1 MEPRGKDLGILVGGG
16 PAPGINGV
24 IGAVTIE
31 ARNRG
36 LRVWGIYDGWHWLM
50 HEEARTLRE
59 RGHVR
64 ELQIADV
71 SRIHF
76 DGGSLLRASR
86 ANPTRR
92 EEDLN
97 RVVRNLQELGI
108 GYLVTVGGDDTAFAA
123 ARVCE
128 SARGAIRFAHV
139 PKTIDNDLPLPG
151 GAPTFGFNTA
161 KQVGF
166 ELVRNLM
173 EDSRTTNRW
182 FFISVMGR
190 SAGHLAL
197 GIGKAAG
204 ATLTLIPE
212 EFPERTS
219 LALVADVLEAA
230 MLKRRVMGREDGV
243 AIVAEGILE
252 RVPEEELVAQ
262 EGVRIVRDPY
272 GHLRLA
278 ELDLAYILKSMVE
291 RRFGE
296 RGEQITIVHKS
307 IGYELRCAPPIAS
320 DSEYVRD
327 LGYGAV
333 RYLLEEP
340 GSQGAMVCIEAGQLR
355 YVEFTELLDPQTGRT
370 RVRRVDLQ
378 STAYR
383 VAREYMIRLEP
394 EDLRDPRMLRQL
406 SAAAGMTPE
415 AFRAR
420 YEPAARVG
428 SFTTGT

>member
-1 MEPRGKDLGILVGGG
+1 
-16 PAPGINGV
+16 
-24 IGAVTIE
+24 
-31 ARNRG
+31 
-36 LRVWGIYDGWHWLM
+36 
-50 HEEARTLRE
+50 
-59 RGHVR
+59 
-64 ELQIADV
+64 
-71 SRIHF
+71 
-76 DGGSLLRASR
+76 
-86 ANPTRR
+86 
-92 EEDLN
+92 
-97 RVVRNLQELGI
+97 
-108 GYLVTVGGDDTAFAA
+108 
-123 ARVCE
+123 
-128 SARGAIRFAHV
+128 
-139 PKTIDNDLPLPG
+139 
-151 GAPTFGFNTA
+151 
-161 KQVGF
+161 
-166 ELVRNLM
+166 
-173 EDSRTTNRW
+173 
-182 FFISVMGR
+182 
-190 SAGHLAL
+190 
-197 GIGKAAG
+197 
-204 ATLTLIPE
+204 
-212 EFPERTS
+212 
-219 LALVADVLEAA
+219 
-230 MLKRRVMGREDGV
+230 MGREDGV